1 MSPGKS
7 ESLLI
12 DWLRRQGGDTSEA
25 VTVGIGDDM
34 AVLRLPDQP
43 VLITTDVTLEGV
55 HFETPSSGGVTYRQV
70 GHKAMCRSLSD
81 CAAMASVPVAAVVAV
96 ALSNE
101 MSMEAAKELY
111 QGIQDAGKRFSCPVV
126 GGDTTSWDGKLAV
139 TVSMLSRAEGEPVL
153 RSTAKVGDAI
163 LVTGDL
169 GGSRQGKHLDFEPR
183 VKEALQLREM
193 VELHAMIDISDGLGI
208 DLDHICEASGVG
220 AIVDEV
226 SVPLSNAARKLEDP
240 LGAALSDGEDFELL
254 LCVSPSDADRLLG
267 EWKQCSKLRLNCI
280 GQIIDSASE
289 LVRSIEGAGRLYLR
303 KSNGS
308 IESLAARGWE
318 HFQKDE

>member
-12 DWLRRQGGDTSEA
+12 DWLRRQGGEPSKA
-25 VTVGIGDDM
+25 VTTGIGDDM
-34 AVLRLPDQP
+34 AVLRWPDQP

-55 HFETPSSGGVTYRQV
+55 HFESPSAGGVTYRQA
-70 GHKAMCRSLSD
+70 GYKAMSRSLSD
-81 CAAMASVPVAAVVAV
+81 CAAMASSPVAAVVAV
-96 ALSNE
+96 ALSNN
-101 MSMEAAKELY
+101 MSMETAKELY
-111 QGIQDAGKRFSCPVV
+111 QEIRQAAKPYDCPVV

-139 TVSMLSRAEGEPVL
+139 TVSMLSRTEGEPVL

-169 GGSRQGKHLDFEPR
+169 GGSRQGKHIEFEPR
-183 VKEALQLREM
+183 VKEALQLRKM
-193 VELHAMIDISDGLGI
+193 VDLHAMIDISDGLGI
-208 DLDHICEASGVG
+208 DLNHICEASGVD

-226 SVPLSNAARKLEDP
+226 SVPLSTAARKRDDP

-254 LCVSPSDADRLLG
+254 FCISPSDADRLL
-267 EWKQCSKLRLNCI
+267 EAWKQRSRLRLNCI
-280 GQIIDSASE
+280 GQIIDPASN
-289 LVRSIEGAGRLYLR
+289 LVSEIEGKGRLYLR

-308 IESLAARGWE
+308 IKPLPPTGWQ
-318 HFQKDE
+318 HFRD